1 MRLVA
6 TTVVRES
13 TRGKQTTGHIYDIDW
28 DSREVVDRH
37 PVPEPSFPESDDNPR
52 GGVRGGRGV
61 VMTPKGLVMAN
72 YDTLYVFDDDWQ
84 VVDSL
89 SHPLF
94 VGIHEIDWD
103 GEHLWAAATAID
115 AVLRVGLDWT
125 VEAAWDP
132 HGRAGFERFGLRP
145 RPHPLDGT
153 IDYRVRQAPVLNECH
168 VNGVARWNGTTV
180 INCGLVRRRKPLHQ
194 RLVRRTAQKLG
205 ISLGSDRHRS
215 ARSLVVRL
223 DPDRRSHVLVE
234 LDEHDFPT
242 HNGQLLDEN
251 RVAVNDSTDNTLRV
265 FELGDA
271 DPREVVSVEIPGTW
285 LRGLE
290 PIAPT
295 RVFVG
300 SAPASVA
307 LVDLDAQTIEASLQL
322 SDNPN
327 EAVHGLT
334 AIPS

>member
-1 MRLVA
+1 
-6 TTVVRES
+6 
-13 TRGKQTTGHIYDIDW
+13 
-28 DSREVVDRH
+28 
-37 PVPEPSFPESDDNPR
+37 
-52 GGVRGGRGV
+52 
-61 VMTPKGLVMAN
+61 MTPKGLVMAN

-205 ISLGSDRHRS
+205 IKSRDRDRHRS

-251 RVAVNDSTDNTLRV
+251 RVAVNDSTAQHATSLRAA
-265 FELGDA
+265 EM
-271 DPREVVSVEIPGTW
+271 
-285 LRGLE
+285 
-290 PIAPT
+290 PT
-295 RVFVG
+295 RERSSQSRF
-300 SAPASVA
+300 PAHGF
-307 LVDLDAQTIEASLQL
+307 EASSRSRPHGSSSAARPPRWL
-322 SDNPN
+322 SS
-327 EAVHGLT
+327 T
-334 AIPS
+334 STRKPSKQASSSPTTRTKPFTG